1 MKIILKS
8 KSSHSHYYN
17 VTFDFSDGKVRIL
30 CDCPHGDWKRV
41 CRHRLAMINGDK
53 SILFDKKQADQ
64 LDAVLKALR
73 QPGFD
78 GELISYYK
86 RLQLIEKQKSKR
98 DDLVRQV
105 NYDFGQK
112 LNEGIS
118 VAVN

>member
-17 VTFDFSDGKVRIL
+17 VTFDFSDGKIRIL

-41 CRHRLAMINGDK
+41 CRHRLAMIKGDK
-53 SILFDKKQADQ
+53 SILFDKNQAPQ
-64 LDAVLKALR
+64 LEAVLKALR

-78 GELISYYK
+78 DELLSYYK
-86 RLQLIEKQKSKR
+86 RLELIEKQKSKQ

-105 NYDFGQK
+105 NYEFGQK
-112 LNEGIS
+112 LAEGI
-118 VAVN
+118 AVTN